1 MFKIALLLGV
11 KSLSLRGFWGPP
23 LSHRRQS
30 KSTELGTRVAV
41 TLSPLP
47 ITFFSWIYAPRRVRG
62 MRLDF
67 SDGQSDRLDLSYVYL
82 ANLSATFEILFF
94 KKTASDF
101 PYHLYCFYTFFRRTG
116 VIN

>member
-23 LSHRRQS
+23 LSHRLQS

-41 TLSPLP
+41 TLSPGYV
-47 ITFFSWIYAPRRVRG
+47 FSWIYAPGRVRG